1 MTTIDVHDEWDDP
14 RQYRL
19 WDVEDVEPFDG
30 IEVADTGSA
39 TEAEAETDLR
49 EGAWT
54 REDWER
60 PWG

>member
-1 MTTIDVHDEWDDP
+1 MTIIDVHDEWDDP

-19 WDVEDVEPFDG
+19 WDAEDVELFEAPDPPG
-30 IEVADTGSA
+30 P
-39 TEAEAETDLR
+39 EAEADRDDDR
-49 EGAWT
+49 EASWS